1 MSDMIVLEATQR
13 DVTGKK
19 VKQLRREGRLPGVV
33 YGPEMEPMKLEFDTR
48 ELRQTLLRAGG
59 TQIVELHV
67 GKEKIPTLARDVQRD
82 PVRGDMLHVDFYR
95 VSLTRKLT
103 AQVPVVLVGESPA
116 AASGTASVDHILTS
130 LEIEALPT
138 DLPPQIEVDLSM
150 LKEAG
155 DQIKVA
161 DLVLP
166 AGCEAMADPEELVAR
181 AEYYEAI
188 VEGEDDEEEGLFFDE
203 SPEVEV
209 IRERKSDEDE
219 D

>member
-1 MSDMIVLEATQR
+1 MSDMIVLETTQR
-13 DVTGKK
+13 DITGKK
-19 VKQLRREGRLPGVV
+19 VKQLRREGIIPGVV
-33 YGPEMEPMKLEFDTR
+33 YGPEMEPMKLAFEMR
-48 ELRQTLLRAGG
+48 SLRQTLLQAGG
-59 TQIVELHV
+59 TQIIELHV

-116 AASGTASVDHILTS
+116 AASGTANIDHVLTS

-138 DLPPQIEVDLSM
+138 NLPPQIEVDLSL

-161 DLVLP
+161 DLPLP
-166 AGCEAMADPEELVAR
+166 EGCVAMADPEELVAR

-188 VEGEDDEEEGLFFDE
+188 VEGEDEEEDDLFFDE
-203 SPEVEV
+203 SPEIEV